1 MSKSASMMN
10 RIGNIVSFWPNTAG
24 TFSVQSEH
32 YLDFC
37 LVEAL
42 TKKEL
47 MQLAQE
53 LIDLANSIN

>member
-1 MSKSASMMN
+1 MTKPVSMLN

-32 YLDFC
+32 YMDFVM
-37 LVEAL
+37 VEAL
-42 TKKEL
+42 TKEEL

-53 LIDLANSIN
+53 LIDLTNSTN